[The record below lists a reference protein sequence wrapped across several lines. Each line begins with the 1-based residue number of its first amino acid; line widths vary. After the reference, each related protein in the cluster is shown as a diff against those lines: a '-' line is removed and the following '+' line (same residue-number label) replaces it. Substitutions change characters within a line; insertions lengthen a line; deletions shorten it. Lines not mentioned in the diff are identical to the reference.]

1 MHACCGQMPRRP
13 CPHRASHPRIRAQP
27 PRRTRIPRKRDQR
40 PCASHRHRRARA
52 GTPRMTTDNSRRCLP
67 CVRAMPDASRETSTW
82 RAQPHPQPPWHRKRV
97 AHSQER
103 PTRCANCRKA
113 ARRAARSP
121 RRFVHVPRTPPP
133 RTADG
138 YRDSH
143 TRTAHPHAPATPRAP
158 RKARRPHATL
168 ASPSLVPCY
177 TLARPRKCTLF
188 QGKFPE
194 DALRTG
200 EEGTKQPARSLTMK
214 PAHGCSAHGPGG
226 FRIEPARSRHQK
238 KPSKKRRSV
247 W

>member
-1 MHACCGQMPRRP
+1 MGHSAERLKRHRSRIGAPPSMLNPSWPYPFVSLALHTASRAANAMHACCGQMPRRP

-121 RRFVHVPRTPPP
+121 RRFVNMPAPKRSARSHRTP
-133 RTADG
+133 
-138 YRDSH
+138 
-143 TRTAHPHAPATPRAP
+143 
-158 RKARRPHATL
+158 ARHVGIT
-168 ASPSLVPCY
+168 VPCPM
-177 TLARPRKCTLF
+177 LHL
-188 QGKFPE
+188 
-194 DALRTG
+194 
-200 EEGTKQPARSLTMK
+200 GTPAEVYPFS
-214 PAHGCSAHGPGG
+214 G
-226 FRIEPARSRHQK
+226 
-238 KPSKKRRSV
+238 
-247 W
+247 